1 MTLPVFAVDPHAL
14 DADIIQVDGVEGH
27 HATVVRRIR
36 VGGRILLT
44 DGCGRG
50 AECVAR
56 SIGKGTLVAEV
67 VERRVE
73 AEVPP
78 RVVVVQAL
86 VKGDSGEHAVDLMT
100 QVGVDAVVPWA
111 AARSVVSWGGE
122 RGERALRRWRG
133 AAREAGKQARR
144 LRFPVVE
151 PLHSTADVSR
161 ALVAAASAVVL
172 HETAAVPIA
181 SAPVPAGGDLTI
193 VVGPEGGLTDDEL
206 AAFAAVGALPV
217 LLGPSVLRASVAG
230 AVAAA
235 VLLSRS
241 PRWS

>member
-1 MTLPVFAVDPHAL
+1 MTLPVFAVDSRAL
-14 DADIIQVDGVEGH
+14 DADTIEVDGEEGH
-27 HATVVRRIR
+27 HATAVRRIR
-36 VGGRILLT
+36 AGERILLT
-44 DGCGRG
+44 DGFGRG
-50 AECVAR
+50 AQCVVRTTA
-56 SIGKGTLVAEV
+56 KGSLVAEV

-73 AEVPP
+73 EEASP

-86 VKGDSGEHAVDLMT
+86 IKGDSGERAVDLMT

-122 RGERALRRWRG
+122 RGVRAHRRWRG

-151 PLHSTADVSR
+151 PVHSTAEVCGVVS
-161 ALVAAASAVVL
+161 AAAAAVVL
-172 HETAAVPIA
+172 HEAAAA
-181 SAPVPAGGDLTI
+181 SIGNAPVPADGVLAI

-206 AAFAAVGALPV
+206 AGFAEVGALPV
-217 LLGPSVLRASVAG
+217 LLGPSVLRASAAG

-241 PRWS
+241 SRWS

>member
-1 MTLPVFAVDPHAL
+1 MTLPVFAIDPRAL
-14 DADIIQVDGVEGH
+14 DADVIEVDGVEGH

-36 VGGRILLT
+36 AGERILLT

-56 SIGKGTLVAEV
+56 STGKGTLVAEV
-67 VERRVE
+67 LARRVE
-73 AEVPP
+73 AEASP
-78 RVVVVQAL
+78 RVIVVQAL
-86 VKGDSGEHAVDLMT
+86 VKGDSGEHAVDLLT

-151 PLHSTADVSR
+151 PLHSTAEVSR
-161 ALVAAASAVVL
+161 VLAAAASAVVL
-172 HETAAVPIA
+172 HEAAAVPIA
-181 SAPVPAGGDLTI
+181 NAPVPADGDLAI

-206 AAFAAVGALPV
+206 AGFADVGALPV
-217 LLGPSVLRASVAG
+217 LLGPSVLRASAAG
-230 AVAAA
+230 AVASA

-241 PRWS
+241 SRWA

>member
-1 MTLPVFAVDPHAL
+1 
-14 DADIIQVDGVEGH
+14 
-27 HATVVRRIR
+27 
-36 VGGRILLT
+36 
-44 DGCGRG
+44 
-50 AECVAR
+50 
-56 SIGKGTLVAEV
+56 LVAEV

-73 AEVPP
+73 DVASP

-86 VKGDSGEHAVDLMT
+86 IKGDSGERAVDLMT

-111 AARSVVSWGGE
+111 AARSVVSRGGE
-122 RGERALRRWRG
+122 QGVRADRRWRG

-151 PLHSTADVSR
+151 PMHSTAEVCGLVS
-161 ALVAAASAVVL
+161 AAASAVVL
-172 HETAAVPIA
+172 HEAAAVPIA
-181 SAPVPAGGDLTI
+181 NAPVPAEGDLTI

-206 AAFAAVGALPV
+206 AGFAEVGALPV
-217 LLGPSVLRASVAG
+217 LLGPSVLRASAAG

-241 PRWS
+241 RRWS